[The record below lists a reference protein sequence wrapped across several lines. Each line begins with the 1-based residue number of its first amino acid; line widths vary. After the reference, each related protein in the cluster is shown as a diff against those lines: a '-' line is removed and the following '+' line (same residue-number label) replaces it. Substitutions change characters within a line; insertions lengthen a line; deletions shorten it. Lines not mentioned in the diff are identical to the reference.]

1 MRTESSA
8 LKTGR
13 SCTHKGVRDMLKVSN
28 RKCIRRLSDRSLK
41 ASRNRNIIAVIA
53 IALTTVLFTS
63 LFTIGASINY
73 SFQQQNFRQAGG
85 DMHATFKNLTEQQL
99 LELQDDP
106 LAKETGARLFIGM
119 TNDEPPF
126 NKSHIEISYMDEN
139 EAKHYFIEPAEGS
152 LPREGTDEAA
162 TDTRVLALLGIEP
175 KVGAKFTIPVG
186 IDENTQDAKY
196 IERTFT
202 LSGWWEYDSAIVASN
217 VILPRSAAEELC
229 GLSAGAPQSQTG
241 KWHLDMMFNNAFHIR
256 EKAEQ
261 VLANHGY
268 QCSDPEAENYIAIG
282 VNWGYS
288 AAQFDATADPMS
300 VIAII
305 AMLLLIM
312 FTGYLIIY
320 NVFQISVT
328 NDIRFYGLLKTIGTT
343 GKQIRHMI
351 RRQAFLLSLFGIPL
365 GWIVGFALGVK
376 LTPVI
381 IEQTSNIGSFVSFN
395 PLIFIGAAVFSL
407 LTVRISCRKP
417 GKMAARVSPV
427 EAVRYTDAG
436 AHLSKAHLGKHSTR
450 KPSGAHLPRMAWANL
465 GRSRGKTIITVISLA
480 LAVVLMQMTYTFA
493 IGFDMDK
500 YLADKSAVDFI
511 VGDASYFQTGAGFTS
526 TDESVPENVIADIDA
541 EGGITES
548 GRIYGQVSGVQ
559 EFITEDWYR
568 QNWSQWNSEE
578 TLDWMVK
585 HAEHTDDGLLAD
597 RAQLYGMEDF
607 PLSRITVLDGD
618 LSALSDPT
626 KNAVAAVY
634 TADDYG
640 DPEEQSHWAKVGDT
654 VHLRYVEELEYYY
667 ADTGEVVPA
676 DEVDAA
682 YMGDREILSRAKTY
696 RDKEYTVVAAV
707 LIPGS
712 IDYRFYGAD
721 QFVMG
726 AEQFKQDTKTNSVMT
741 YVFDTA
747 DDATDRMEDF
757 LADYTENVQPL
768 FDYESKK
775 TYQAEFEGLRT
786 MFLTLGGALSLIIGL
801 VGVLN
806 FLNAVLTGII
816 TRRHEFAV
824 LQAIGM
830 TGRQLKRMLMLEGL
844 YYAILALALSFALS
858 VTLGPVIGT
867 GCSTVFWFF
876 SYRFTLLPFA
886 LLLPVFVLLGLTIPL
901 ITCRSAMRHTI
912 VERLRT
918 EE

>member
-1 MRTESSA
+1 
-8 LKTGR
+8 
-13 SCTHKGVRDMLKVSN
+13 MLKVSN

-41 ASRNRNIIAVIA
+41 AAKTRNIIAVLA

-85 DMHATFKNLTEQQL
+85 DMHATFKNLTEEQL

-106 LAKETGARLFIGM
+106 LAKETGARLFVGM
-119 TNDEPPF
+119 TGDEPPF
-126 NKSHIEISYMDEN
+126 NKSHVEISYMDES

-162 TDTRVLALLGIEP
+162 TDTRVLALLGVEP

-186 IDENTQDAKY
+186 IDENTQDAQY

-217 VILPRSAAEELC
+217 VLLPRSAAEELC
-229 GLSAGAPQSQTG
+229 ALSAGDPQSQTG
-241 KWHLDMMFNNAFHIR
+241 KWHLDMMFSSAFGIQ
-256 EKAEQ
+256 ENAEQ

-268 QCSDPEAENYIAIG
+268 QCDDPNADNYIAIG

-288 AAQFDATADPMS
+288 AAQIDATADPMT
-300 VIAII
+300 ILALA

-343 GKQIRHMI
+343 GKQIRRMI
-351 RRQAFLLSLFGIPL
+351 RRQAFLLSLAGIPL
-365 GWIVGFALGVK
+365 GWVVGFVVGVW
-376 LTPVI
+376 LTPI
-381 IEQTSNIGSFVSFN
+381 IMAQTSYTSTFVSFN
-395 PLIFIGAAVFSL
+395 PLIFIGSAIFSL
-407 LTVRISCRKP
+407 LTVRISCHRP

-427 EAVRYTDAG
+427 EAVRYTDASVRPRRI
-436 AHLSKAHLGKHSTR
+436 HRGKHANQKHT
-450 KPSGAHLPRMAWANL
+450 GARLPRMAWANL
-465 GRSRGKTIITVISLA
+465 GRNRGKTTITIISLA

-526 TDESVPENVIADIDA
+526 TDEAVPENVIADIDA
-541 EGGITES
+541 VGGITDS
-548 GRIYGQVSGVQ
+548 GRIYGQVSSVQ
-559 EFITEDWYR
+559 EFVTEDWYA
-568 QNWSQWNSEE
+568 QNNGRFYSAES
-578 TLDWMVK
+578 LDWLI
-585 HAEHTDDGLLAD
+585 AHTDHDEAGLMAD

-626 KNAVAAVY
+626 ANAVAAVY
-634 TADDYG
+634 TTDDYG
-640 DPEEQSHWAKVGDT
+640 DPETQSHWAKVGDT
-654 VHLRYVEELEYYY
+654 VHLRYVEAYEYYY
-667 ADTGEVVPA
+667 TDTGEVIPL
-676 DEVDAA
+676 DEVGDAYA
-682 YMGDREILSRAKTY
+682 GDRTIASRAKTY
-696 RDKEYTVVAAV
+696 RDKEYTVVAV
-707 LIPGS
+707 VVIPGS

-726 AEQFKQDTKTNSVMT
+726 AEQFKQDTQTSSVMT
-741 YVFDTA
+741 YVFDTT
-747 DDATDRMEDF
+747 DDATDRMEAF

-775 TYQAEFEGLRT
+775 TYQAEFEGFRS
-786 MFLTLGGALSLIIGL
+786 MFLTLGGALSLIVGL

-806 FLNAVLTGII
+806 FLNAVLTGIL
-816 TRRHEFAV
+816 TRRYEFAV

-830 TGRQLKRMLMLEGL
+830 TGRQLVRMLMLEGL
-844 YYAILALALSFALS
+844 YYTGLALAVSLVLS
-858 VTLGPVIGT
+858 VTVGPVIGA

-876 SYRFTLLPFA
+876 SYRFTVLPILA
-886 LLLPVFVLLGLTIPL
+886 LTPCFVLLGLLLPRIC
-901 ITCRSAMRHTI
+901 CRTAARQTL
-912 VERLRT
+912 VERLRAAQSVG
-918 EE
+918 

>member
-1 MRTESSA
+1 
-8 LKTGR
+8 
-13 SCTHKGVRDMLKVSN
+13 MLKVSN

-41 ASRNRNIIAVIA
+41 AYKNRNIIAVIA

-106 LAKETGARLFIGM
+106 LAKETGTRLFIGM
-119 TNDEPPF
+119 TSDEPPF
-126 NKSHIEISYMDEN
+126 NKSHIEISYMDES
-139 EAKHYFIEPAEGS
+139 EAKHYFIEPTEGR
-152 LPREGTDEAA
+152 LPREDTDEAA

-175 KVGAKFTIPVG
+175 EVGAKFTIPVG
-186 IDENTQDAKY
+186 IDENTWDAKY

-229 GLSAGAPQSQTG
+229 SLSAGDPQSQTG
-241 KWHLDMMFNNAFHIR
+241 KWHLDMMFDNSFRIR

-268 QCSDPEAENYIAIG
+268 QCSNPEADNYIAIG
-282 VNWGYS
+282 VNWGYT
-288 AAQFDATADPMS
+288 AAQFGATADPMS
-300 VIAII
+300 VIAMI

-343 GKQIRHMI
+343 GKQIRRMI

-365 GWIVGFALGVK
+365 GWIVGYAVGVM
-376 LTPVI
+376 LTPII
-381 IEQTSNIGSFVSFN
+381 IEQTSSIGSFVSLN
-395 PLIFIGAAVFSL
+395 PLIFVGAAVFSL

-427 EAVRYTDAG
+427 EAVRYTDAD
-436 AHLSKAHLGKHSTR
+436 AHLSKARRGKPISR
-450 KPSGAHLPRMAWANL
+450 RPSGAHLPRMAWANL
-465 GRSRGKTIITVISLA
+465 GRSRSKTIITVISLA

-511 VGDASYFQTGAGFTS
+511 VGDASYFQTGANFTS
-526 TDESVPENVIADIDA
+526 TDEAVPENVIADIDA
-541 EGGITES
+541 EGGITGS
-548 GRIYGQVSGVQ
+548 GRIYGQVSSVQ
-559 EFITEDWYR
+559 EFITEDFFR
-568 QNWSQWNSEE
+568 QRNSRFYSAES
-578 TLDWMVK
+578 LDWLI
-585 HAEHTDDGLLAD
+585 AHTDHDQTGLIAD

-626 KNAVAAVY
+626 ANAVAAVY
-634 TADDYG
+634 TTDDYG
-640 DPEEQSHWAKVGDT
+640 DPEMQSHWAKVGDS
-654 VHLRYVEELEYYY
+654 VHLRYVEAYEYYY
-667 ADTGEVVPA
+667 TDTGEVIPM
-676 DEVDAA
+676 DAVGDA
-682 YMGDREILSRAKTY
+682 YAGDRTIASRAKTY
-696 RDKEYTVVAAV
+696 RDKEYTVVATV
-707 LIPGS
+707 VIPGS
-712 IDYRFYGAD
+712 IDYRFYGAE

-726 AEQFKQDTKTNSVMT
+726 AELFKQDTQTSSVMT

-747 DDATDRMEDF
+747 DDATDRMEAF
-757 LADYTENVQPL
+757 LSDYTENVQPL
-768 FDYESKK
+768 FDYESKA
-775 TYQAEFEGLRT
+775 TYQAEFDGFRT

-801 VGVLN
+801 VGALN
-806 FLNAVLTGII
+806 FLNAVLTGIL

-830 TGRQLKRMLMLEGL
+830 TGRQLKHMLMLEGL
-844 YYAILALALSFALS
+844 CYAILALGLSFVLS
-858 VTLGPVIGT
+858 VTLGPIIGT
-867 GCSTVFWFF
+867 NFLTVFWFF

-886 LLLPVFVLLGLTIPL
+886 LLLPVFVFLGLIIPL

>member
-1 MRTESSA
+1 
-8 LKTGR
+8 
-13 SCTHKGVRDMLKVSN
+13 MLNVPNK
-28 RKCIRRLSDRSLK
+28 KCIRRLSDRSLK
-41 ASRNRNIIAVIA
+41 AAKTRNIIAVIA

-85 DMHATFKNLTEQQL
+85 DMHATFKNLTEEQL

-106 LAKETGARLFIGM
+106 LAKESGARLFVGR
-119 TNDEPPF
+119 TGDEPPF
-126 NKSHIEISYMDEN
+126 NKSHVEISYMDES

-162 TDTRVLALLGIEP
+162 TDTRVLALLGVEP

-186 IDENTQDAKY
+186 IDENTQDAQY

-217 VILPRSAAEELC
+217 VLLPRSAAEDLC
-229 GLSAGAPQSQTG
+229 ALSAGDPQSQTG
-241 KWHLDMMFNNAFHIR
+241 KWHLDMMFSSAFGIR
-256 EKAEQ
+256 ENAEQ

-268 QCSDPEAENYIAIG
+268 QCDDPNADNYIAIG

-288 AAQFDATADPMS
+288 AAQIDATADPMT
-300 VIAII
+300 ILALA

-343 GKQIRHMI
+343 GKQIRRMI
-351 RRQAFLLSLFGIPL
+351 RRHAFLLSLAGIPL
-365 GWIVGFALGVK
+365 GWVVGFVVGVW
-376 LTPVI
+376 LTPI
-381 IEQTSNIGSFVSFN
+381 IMAQTSYTNAFVSFN
-395 PLIFIGAAVFSL
+395 PLIFIGSAIFSL
-407 LTVRISCRKP
+407 LTVRISCHRP

-427 EAVRYTDAG
+427 EAVRYTDASVRPRRI
-436 AHLSKAHLGKHSTR
+436 HRGKHANQKHT
-450 KPSGAHLPRMAWANL
+450 GARLPRMAWANL
-465 GRSRGKTIITVISLA
+465 GRSRGKTTITIISLA

-511 VGDASYFQTGAGFTS
+511 VGDASYFQTGSGFTS
-526 TDESVPENVIADIDA
+526 TDEAVPENVIADIDA
-541 EGGITES
+541 VGGITDS

-559 EFITEDWYR
+559 QFVTEDWYR
-568 QNWSQWNSEE
+568 QCWGRWNTQEV
-578 TLDWMVK
+578 LDQLIADM
-585 HAEHTDDGLLAD
+585 ERTDDGLLAD

-626 KNAVAAVY
+626 ANAVAAVY
-634 TADDYG
+634 TTDDYG
-640 DPEEQSHWAKVGDT
+640 DPEMQSHWAKVGDT
-654 VHLRYVEELEYYY
+654 VHLRYVEEWEYYY
-667 ADTGEVVPA
+667 QDTGEVVPP

-682 YMGDREILSRAKTY
+682 YLGDRAVSSRAKTY

-707 LIPGS
+707 VVPGS

-726 AEQFKQDTKTNSVMT
+726 AEQFKQDTQTSSVMT

-747 DDATDRMEDF
+747 DDATDRMEAF

-768 FDYESKK
+768 FDYESKA
-775 TYQAEFEGLRT
+775 TYQAEFEGFRS
-786 MFLTLGGALSLIIGL
+786 MFLTLGGALSLIVGL

-806 FLNAVLTGII
+806 FLNAVLTGIL
-816 TRRHEFAV
+816 TRRYEFAV
-824 LQAIGM
+824 LQSIGM
-830 TGRQLKRMLMLEGL
+830 TGKQLRHMLMLEGL
-844 YYAILALALSFALS
+844 YYALLAMAVSTVLS
-858 VTLGPVIGT
+858 VTLGPLIGA
-867 GCSTVFWFF
+867 GCANVFWFF
-876 SYRFTLLPFA
+876 VYKFSVLPLA
-886 LLLPVFVLLGLTIPL
+886 VLLPVFILLGLAIPL
-901 ITCRSAMRHTI
+901 VTYRSTAKQSI

-918 EE
+918 DE

>member
-1 MRTESSA
+1 
-8 LKTGR
+8 
-13 SCTHKGVRDMLKVSN
+13 MLKVSN

-41 ASRNRNIIAVIA
+41 AAKTRNIIAVLA

-85 DMHATFKNLTEQQL
+85 DMHATFKNLTEEQL

-106 LAKETGARLFIGM
+106 LAKETGARLFVGM
-119 TNDEPPF
+119 TGDEPPF
-126 NKSHIEISYMDEN
+126 NKSHVEISYMDES

-162 TDTRVLALLGIEP
+162 TDTRVLALLGVEP

-186 IDENTQDAKY
+186 IDENTQDAQY
-196 IERTFT
+196 VERTFT

-229 GLSAGAPQSQTG
+229 ALSAGAPQSQTG
-241 KWHLDMMFNNAFHIR
+241 KWHLDMMFDSAFGIQ
-256 EKAEQ
+256 ENAEQ
-261 VLANHGY
+261 VLSNHGY
-268 QCSDPEAENYIAIG
+268 QCDDPNADNYIAIG

-288 AAQFDATADPMS
+288 AAQIDATADPMT
-300 VIAII
+300 ILALA

-343 GKQIRHMI
+343 GKQIRRMI
-351 RRQAFLLSLFGIPL
+351 RRQAFLLSLAGIPL
-365 GWIVGFALGVK
+365 GWVVGFVVGVW
-376 LTPVI
+376 LTPI
-381 IEQTSNIGSFVSFN
+381 IMAQTSYTSTFVSFN
-395 PLIFIGAAVFSL
+395 PLIFIGSAIFSL
-407 LTVRISCRKP
+407 LTVRISCHRP

-427 EAVRYTDAG
+427 EAVRYTDASVRPRRI
-436 AHLSKAHLGKHSTR
+436 HRGKHANQKHT
-450 KPSGAHLPRMAWANL
+450 GARLPRMAWANL
-465 GRSRGKTIITVISLA
+465 GRSRGKTTITIISLA

-511 VGDASYFQTGAGFTS
+511 VGDASYFQTGAGFAS
-526 TDESVPENVIADIDA
+526 TDEAVPENVIADIDA
-541 EGGITES
+541 VGGITDS
-548 GRIYGQVSGVQ
+548 GRIYGQVSSVQ
-559 EFITEDWYR
+559 EFVTEDWYR
-568 QNWSQWNSEE
+568 QCWGRWN
-578 TLDWMVK
+578 TQDVLDQLIADM
-585 HAEHTDDGLLAD
+585 ERTDDGLMAD

-626 KNAVAAVY
+626 ANAVAAVY
-634 TADDYG
+634 TTDDYG
-640 DPEEQSHWAKVGDT
+640 DPETQSHWARVGDT
-654 VHLRYVEELEYYY
+654 VHLRYVEAYEYYY
-667 ADTGEVVPA
+667 TDTGEVIPL
-676 DEVDAA
+676 DEVGDAYA
-682 YMGDREILSRAKTY
+682 GDRTIASRAKTY

-707 LIPGS
+707 VIPGS

-726 AEQFKQDTKTNSVMT
+726 AKQFKQDTQTSSVMT
-741 YVFDTA
+741 YVFDTT
-747 DDATDRMEDF
+747 DDAADRMEAF

-775 TYQAEFEGLRT
+775 TYQAEFEGFRS
-786 MFLTLGGALSLIIGL
+786 MFLTLGGALSLIVGL

-806 FLNAVLTGII
+806 FLNAVLTGIL
-816 TRRHEFAV
+816 TRRYEFAV

-830 TGRQLKRMLMLEGL
+830 TGRQLVRMLMLEGL
-844 YYAILALALSFALS
+844 YYTGLALAVSLVLS
-858 VTLGPVIGT
+858 VTVGPVIGA

-876 SYRFTLLPFA
+876 SYRFTVLPILA
-886 LLLPVFVLLGLTIPL
+886 LTPCFVLLGLLLPRIC
-901 ITCRSAMRHTI
+901 CRTAARQTL
-912 VERLRT
+912 VERLRAAQSVG
-918 EE
+918 

>member
-1 MRTESSA
+1 
-8 LKTGR
+8 
-13 SCTHKGVRDMLKVSN
+13 MLNVPNK
-28 RKCIRRLSDRSLK
+28 KCIRRLSDRSLK
-41 ASRNRNIIAVIA
+41 AAKTRNIIAVLA

-85 DMHATFKNLTEQQL
+85 DMHATFKNLTEEQL

-106 LAKETGARLFIGM
+106 LAKETGARLFVGM
-119 TNDEPPF
+119 TGDEPPF
-126 NKSHIEISYMDEN
+126 NKSHVEISYMDES
-139 EAKHYFIEPAEGS
+139 EAKHYFIEPTEGS

-162 TDTRVLALLGIEP
+162 TDTRVLALLGVEP
-175 KVGAKFTIPVG
+175 KVGATFTIPVG
-186 IDENTQDAKY
+186 IDENTQDAQY

-217 VILPRSAAEELC
+217 VLLPRSAAEELC
-229 GLSAGAPQSQTG
+229 ALSAGDPQSQTG
-241 KWHLDMMFNNAFHIR
+241 KWHLDMMFSSAFGIQ
-256 EKAEQ
+256 ENAEQ

-268 QCSDPEAENYIAIG
+268 QCDDPNADNYIAIG

-288 AAQFDATADPMS
+288 AAQIDATADPMT
-300 VIAII
+300 ILALA

-343 GKQIRHMI
+343 GKQIRRMI
-351 RRQAFLLSLFGIPL
+351 RRQAFLLSLAGIPL
-365 GWIVGFALGVK
+365 GWVVGFVVGVW
-376 LTPVI
+376 LTPI
-381 IEQTSNIGSFVSFN
+381 IMAQTSYTSTFVSFN
-395 PLIFIGAAVFSL
+395 PLIFIGSAIFSL
-407 LTVRISCRKP
+407 LTVRISCHRP

-427 EAVRYTDAG
+427 EAVRYTDASVRPRRI
-436 AHLSKAHLGKHSTR
+436 HRGKHANPKHT
-450 KPSGAHLPRMAWANL
+450 GARLPRMAWANL
-465 GRSRGKTIITVISLA
+465 GRSRGKTTITIISLA

-511 VGDASYFQTGAGFTS
+511 VGDASYFQTGAGFAS
-526 TDESVPENVIADIDA
+526 TDEAVPENVIADIDA
-541 EGGITES
+541 VGGITDS
-548 GRIYGQVSGVQ
+548 GRIYGQVSSVQ
-559 EFITEDWYR
+559 EFVTEDWYS
-568 QNWSQWNSEE
+568 QNNGRFYSAES
-578 TLDWMVK
+578 LDWLI
-585 HAEHTDDGLLAD
+585 AHTDHDETGLMAD

-626 KNAVAAVY
+626 ANAVAAVY
-634 TADDYG
+634 TTDDYG
-640 DPEEQSHWAKVGDT
+640 DPEMQSHWAKVGDT
-654 VHLRYVEELEYYY
+654 VHLRYVEAYEYYY
-667 ADTGEVVPA
+667 TDTGEVIPL
-676 DEVDAA
+676 DEVGDAYA
-682 YMGDREILSRAKTY
+682 GDRTIASRAKTY

-707 LIPGS
+707 VIPGS

-726 AEQFKQDTKTNSVMT
+726 AKQFKQDTQTSSVMT
-741 YVFDTA
+741 YVFDTT
-747 DDATDRMEDF
+747 DDATDRMEAF

-775 TYQAEFEGLRT
+775 TYQAEFEGFRS
-786 MFLTLGGALSLIIGL
+786 MFLTLGGALSLIVGL

-830 TGRQLKRMLMLEGL
+830 TGRQLRRMLMLEGL
-844 YYAILALALSFALS
+844 YYALLAMAVSTVLS
-858 VTLGPVIGT
+858 VTLGPLIGA
-867 GCSTVFWFF
+867 GCANIFWFF
-876 SYRFTLLPFA
+876 VYRFSVLPLA
-886 LLLPVFVLLGLTIPL
+886 VLLPVFILLGLAIPL
-901 ITCRSAMRHTI
+901 VTYRSTARQSI

-918 EE
+918 DE

>member
-1 MRTESSA
+1 
-8 LKTGR
+8 
-13 SCTHKGVRDMLKVSN
+13 MLKVSN

-41 ASRNRNIIAVIA
+41 AAKTRNIIAVLA

-85 DMHATFKNLTEQQL
+85 DMHATFKNLTEEQL

-106 LAKETGARLFIGM
+106 LAKETGARLFVGM
-119 TNDEPPF
+119 TGDEPPF
-126 NKSHIEISYMDEN
+126 NKSHVEISYMDES

-175 KVGAKFTIPVG
+175 KVGATFTIPVG
-186 IDENTQDAKY
+186 IDENTQDAQY

-217 VILPRSAAEELC
+217 VLLPRSAAEELC
-229 GLSAGAPQSQTG
+229 ALSAGDPQSQTG
-241 KWHLDMMFNNAFHIR
+241 KWHLDMMFSSAFGIR
-256 EKAEQ
+256 ENAEQ

-268 QCSDPEAENYIAIG
+268 QCDDPNADNYIAIG

-288 AAQFDATADPMS
+288 AAQIDATADPMT
-300 VIAII
+300 ILALA

-343 GKQIRHMI
+343 GKQIRRMI
-351 RRQAFLLSLFGIPL
+351 RRQAFLLSLAGIPL
-365 GWIVGFALGVK
+365 GWVVGFVVGVW
-376 LTPVI
+376 LTPI
-381 IEQTSNIGSFVSFN
+381 IMAQTSYTNAFVSFN
-395 PLIFIGAAVFSL
+395 PLIFIGSAIFSL
-407 LTVRISCRKP
+407 LTVRISCHRP

-427 EAVRYTDAG
+427 EAVRYTDASVRPRRI
-436 AHLSKAHLGKHSTR
+436 HRGKHANQKHT
-450 KPSGAHLPRMAWANL
+450 GARLPRMAWANL
-465 GRSRGKTIITVISLA
+465 GRSRGKTTITIISLA

-511 VGDASYFQTGAGFTS
+511 VGDASYFQTGAGFAS
-526 TDESVPENVIADIDA
+526 TDEAVPENVIADIDA
-541 EGGITES
+541 VGGITDS
-548 GRIYGQVSGVQ
+548 GRIYGQVSSVQ
-559 EFITEDWYR
+559 EFVTEDWYS
-568 QNWSQWNSEE
+568 QNNGRFYSAES
-578 TLDWMVK
+578 LDWLI
-585 HAEHTDDGLLAD
+585 AHTDHDEAGLMAD

-626 KNAVAAVY
+626 ANAVAAVY
-634 TADDYG
+634 TTDDYG
-640 DPEEQSHWAKVGDT
+640 DPETQSHWAKVGDT
-654 VHLRYVEELEYYY
+654 VHLRYVEAYEYYY
-667 ADTGEVVPA
+667 TDTGEVIPL
-676 DEVDAA
+676 DEVGDAYA
-682 YMGDREILSRAKTY
+682 GDRTIASRAKTY

-707 LIPGS
+707 VIPGS

-726 AEQFKQDTKTNSVMT
+726 AEQFKQDTQTSSVMT
-741 YVFDTA
+741 YVFDTTN
-747 DDATDRMEDF
+747 DAADRMEAF

-775 TYQAEFEGLRT
+775 TYQAEFEGFRS
-786 MFLTLGGALSLIIGL
+786 MFLTLGGALSLIVGL

-806 FLNAVLTGII
+806 FLNAVLTGIL
-816 TRRHEFAV
+816 TRRYEFAV

-830 TGRQLKRMLMLEGL
+830 TGRQLVRMLMLEGL
-844 YYAILALALSFALS
+844 YYTGLALAVSLVLS
-858 VTLGPVIGT
+858 VTVGPVIGA

-876 SYRFTLLPFA
+876 SYRFTVLPILA
-886 LLLPVFVLLGLTIPL
+886 LTPCFVLLGLLLPRIC
-901 ITCRSAMRHTI
+901 CRTAARQTL
-912 VERLRT
+912 VERLRAAQSVG
-918 EE
+918 

>member
-1 MRTESSA
+1 
-8 LKTGR
+8 
-13 SCTHKGVRDMLKVSN
+13 MLKVSN

-41 ASRNRNIIAVIA
+41 AAKTRNIIAVLA

-85 DMHATFKNLTEQQL
+85 DMHATFKNLTEEQL

-106 LAKETGARLFIGM
+106 LAKETGARLFVGM
-119 TNDEPPF
+119 TGDEPPF
-126 NKSHIEISYMDEN
+126 NKSHVEISYMDES

-175 KVGAKFTIPVG
+175 KVGATFTIPVG
-186 IDENTQDAKY
+186 IDENTQDAQY

-217 VILPRSAAEELC
+217 VLLPRSAAEELC
-229 GLSAGAPQSQTG
+229 ALSAGAPQSQTG
-241 KWHLDMMFNNAFHIR
+241 KWHLDMMFSSAFGIQ
-256 EKAEQ
+256 ENAEQ

-268 QCSDPEAENYIAIG
+268 QCDDPNADNYIAIG

-288 AAQFDATADPMS
+288 AAQIDATADPMT
-300 VIAII
+300 ILALA

-343 GKQIRHMI
+343 GKQIRRMI
-351 RRQAFLLSLFGIPL
+351 RRQAFLLSLAGIPL
-365 GWIVGFALGVK
+365 GWVVGFVVGVW
-376 LTPVI
+376 LTPI
-381 IEQTSNIGSFVSFN
+381 IMAQTSYTSTFVSFN
-395 PLIFIGAAVFSL
+395 PLIFIGSAIFSL
-407 LTVRISCRKP
+407 LTVRMSCHRP
-417 GKMAARVSPV
+417 GKLAARVSPV
-427 EAVRYTDAG
+427 EAVRYTDASVRPRRI
-436 AHLSKAHLGKHSTR
+436 HRGKHANQKHT
-450 KPSGAHLPRMAWANL
+450 GARLPRMAWANL
-465 GRSRGKTIITVISLA
+465 GRSRGKTTITIISLA

-511 VGDASYFQTGAGFTS
+511 VGDASYFQTGAGFAS
-526 TDESVPENVIADIDA
+526 TDEAVPENVIADIDA
-541 EGGITES
+541 VGGITDS
-548 GRIYGQVSGVQ
+548 GRIYGQVSSVQ
-559 EFITEDWYR
+559 EFVTEDWYR
-568 QNWSQWNSEE
+568 QCWGRWN
-578 TLDWMVK
+578 TQDVLDQLIADMERTVN
-585 HAEHTDDGLLAD
+585 GLMAD

-607 PLSRITVLDGD
+607 PLSRITVLDGN

-626 KNAVAAVY
+626 ANAVAAVY
-634 TADDYG
+634 TTDDYG
-640 DPEEQSHWAKVGDT
+640 DPEMQSHWAKVGDT
-654 VHLRYVEELEYYY
+654 VHLRYVEAYEYYY
-667 ADTGEVVPA
+667 TDTGEVIPL
-676 DEVDAA
+676 DEVGDAYA
-682 YMGDREILSRAKTY
+682 GDRTIASRAKTY

-707 LIPGS
+707 VIPGS

-726 AEQFKQDTKTNSVMT
+726 AEQFKQDTQTSSVMT
-741 YVFDTA
+741 YVFDTT
-747 DDATDRMEDF
+747 DDAADRMEAF

-768 FDYESKK
+768 FDYESKA
-775 TYQAEFEGLRT
+775 TYQAEFEGFRS
-786 MFLTLGGALSLIIGL
+786 MFLTLGGALSLIVGL

-806 FLNAVLTGII
+806 FLNAVLTGIL
-816 TRRHEFAV
+816 TRRYEFAV

-830 TGRQLKRMLMLEGL
+830 TGRQLVRMLMLEGL
-844 YYAILALALSFALS
+844 YYTGLALAVSLVLS
-858 VTLGPVIGT
+858 VTVGPVIGA

-876 SYRFTLLPFA
+876 SYRFTVLPI
-886 LLLPVFVLLGLTIPL
+886 LVLTPCFVLLGLLLPRIC
-901 ITCRSAMRHTI
+901 CRAAARQTL
-912 VERLRT
+912 VERLRAAQSVG
-918 EE
+918 

>member
-1 MRTESSA
+1 
-8 LKTGR
+8 
-13 SCTHKGVRDMLKVSN
+13 MLNVPNK
-28 RKCIRRLSDRSLK
+28 KCIRRLSDRSLK
-41 ASRNRNIIAVIA
+41 AAKTRNIIAVLA

-85 DMHATFKNLTEQQL
+85 DMHATFKNLTEEQL

-106 LAKETGARLFIGM
+106 LAKETGARLFVGM
-119 TNDEPPF
+119 TGDEPPF
-126 NKSHIEISYMDEN
+126 NKSHVEISYMDES
-139 EAKHYFIEPAEGS
+139 EAKHYFIEPTEGS

-162 TDTRVLALLGIEP
+162 TDTRVLALLGVEP
-175 KVGAKFTIPVG
+175 KVGATFTIPVG
-186 IDENTQDAKY
+186 IDENTQDAQY

-217 VILPRSAAEELC
+217 VLLPRSAAEELC
-229 GLSAGAPQSQTG
+229 ALSAGDPQSQTG
-241 KWHLDMMFNNAFHIR
+241 KWHLDMMFSSAFGIQ
-256 EKAEQ
+256 ENAEQ

-268 QCSDPEAENYIAIG
+268 QCDDPNADNYIAIG

-288 AAQFDATADPMS
+288 AAQIDATADPMT
-300 VIAII
+300 ILALA

-320 NVFQISVT
+320 HVFQISVT

-343 GKQIRHMI
+343 GKQIRRMI
-351 RRQAFLLSLFGIPL
+351 RRQAFLLSLAGIPL
-365 GWIVGFALGVK
+365 GWVVGFVVGVW
-376 LTPVI
+376 LTPI
-381 IEQTSNIGSFVSFN
+381 IMAQTSYTSTFVSFN
-395 PLIFIGAAVFSL
+395 PLIFIGSAIFSL
-407 LTVRISCRKP
+407 LTVRISCHRP

-427 EAVRYTDAG
+427 EAVRYTDASVRPRRI
-436 AHLSKAHLGKHSTR
+436 HRGKHANPKHT
-450 KPSGAHLPRMAWANL
+450 GARLPRMAWANL
-465 GRSRGKTIITVISLA
+465 GRSRGKTTITIISLA

-511 VGDASYFQTGAGFTS
+511 VGDASYFQTGAGFAS
-526 TDESVPENVIADIDA
+526 TDEAVPENVIADIDA
-541 EGGITES
+541 VGGITDS
-548 GRIYGQVSGVQ
+548 GRIYGQVSSVQ
-559 EFITEDWYR
+559 EFVTEDWYS
-568 QNWSQWNSEE
+568 QNNGRFYSAES
-578 TLDWMVK
+578 LDWLI
-585 HAEHTDDGLLAD
+585 AHTDHDETGLMAD

-626 KNAVAAVY
+626 ANAVAAVY
-634 TADDYG
+634 TTDDYG
-640 DPEEQSHWAKVGDT
+640 DPEMQSHWAKVGDT
-654 VHLRYVEELEYYY
+654 VHLRYVEAYEYYY
-667 ADTGEVVPA
+667 TDTGEVIPL
-676 DEVDAA
+676 DEVGDACA
-682 YMGDREILSRAKTY
+682 GDRTIASRAKTY

-707 LIPGS
+707 VIPGS
-712 IDYRFYGAD
+712 TDYRFYGAD

-726 AEQFKQDTKTNSVMT
+726 AKQFKQDTQTSSVMT
-741 YVFDTA
+741 YVFDTT
-747 DDATDRMEDF
+747 DDATDRMEAF

-775 TYQAEFEGLRT
+775 TYQAEFEGFRS
-786 MFLTLGGALSLIIGL
+786 MFLTLGGALSLIVGL

-830 TGRQLKRMLMLEGL
+830 TGRQLRRMLMLEGL
-844 YYAILALALSFALS
+844 YYALLAMAVSTVLS
-858 VTLGPVIGT
+858 VTLGPLIGA
-867 GCSTVFWFF
+867 GCANVFWFF
-876 SYRFTLLPFA
+876 VYKFSVLPLA
-886 LLLPVFVLLGLTIPL
+886 VLLPVFILLGLAIPL
-901 ITCRSAMRHTI
+901 LTYRGTARQSI

-918 EE
+918 DE

>member
-1 MRTESSA
+1 
-8 LKTGR
+8 
-13 SCTHKGVRDMLKVSN
+13 MLKVSN

-41 ASRNRNIIAVIA
+41 AAKTRNIIAVLA

-85 DMHATFKNLTEQQL
+85 DMHATFKNLTEEQL

-106 LAKETGARLFIGM
+106 LAKETGARLFVGM
-119 TNDEPPF
+119 TGDEPPF
-126 NKSHIEISYMDEN
+126 NKSHVEISYMDES
-139 EAKHYFIEPAEGS
+139 EAKHYFIEPTEGS

-162 TDTRVLALLGIEP
+162 TDTRVLALLGVEP
-175 KVGAKFTIPVG
+175 KVGATFTIPVG
-186 IDENTQDAKY
+186 IDENTQDAQY

-217 VILPRSAAEELC
+217 VLLPRSAAEELC
-229 GLSAGAPQSQTG
+229 ALSAGDPQSQTG
-241 KWHLDMMFNNAFHIR
+241 KWHLDMMFSSAFGIR
-256 EKAEQ
+256 ENAEQ

-268 QCSDPEAENYIAIG
+268 QCEDPNADNYIAIG

-288 AAQFDATADPMS
+288 AAQIDATADPMT
-300 VIAII
+300 ILALA

-343 GKQIRHMI
+343 GKQIRRMI
-351 RRQAFLLSLFGIPL
+351 RRQAFLLSLAGIPL
-365 GWIVGFALGVK
+365 GWVVGFVVGVW
-376 LTPVI
+376 LTPI
-381 IEQTSNIGSFVSFN
+381 IMAQTSYTNAFVSFN
-395 PLIFIGAAVFSL
+395 PLIFIGSAIFSL
-407 LTVRISCRKP
+407 LTVRISCHRP

-427 EAVRYTDAG
+427 EAVRYTDASVRS
-436 AHLSKAHLGKHSTR
+436 HRIHRGKHANQKHT
-450 KPSGAHLPRMAWANL
+450 GARLPRMAWANL
-465 GRSRGKTIITVISLA
+465 GRSRGKTTITIISLA

-526 TDESVPENVIADIDA
+526 TDEAVPENVIADIDA
-541 EGGITES
+541 VGGITDS
-548 GRIYGQVSGVQ
+548 GRIYGQVSSVQ
-559 EFITEDWYR
+559 EFVTEDWYA
-568 QNWSQWNSEE
+568 QNNGRFYSAES
-578 TLDWMVK
+578 LDWLI
-585 HAEHTDDGLLAD
+585 AHTDHDQTGLMAD

-626 KNAVAAVY
+626 ANAVAAVY
-634 TADDYG
+634 TTDDYG
-640 DPEEQSHWAKVGDT
+640 DPEMQSHWAKVGDT
-654 VHLRYVEELEYYY
+654 VHLRYVEEWEYYY
-667 ADTGEVVPA
+667 QDTGEVVPP

-682 YMGDREILSRAKTY
+682 YLGDRAVSSRAKTY

-707 LIPGS
+707 VIPGS

-726 AEQFKQDTKTNSVMT
+726 AEQFKQDTQTSSVMT

-747 DDATDRMEDF
+747 DDATDRMEAF

-768 FDYESKK
+768 FDYESKA
-775 TYQAEFEGLRT
+775 TYQAEFEGFRS
-786 MFLTLGGALSLIIGL
+786 MFLTFGGALSLIVGL

-806 FLNAVLTGII
+806 FLNAVLTGIL
-816 TRRHEFAV
+816 TRRYEFAV

-830 TGRQLKRMLMLEGL
+830 TRRQLVRMLMLEGL
-844 YYAILALALSFALS
+844 YYTGLALAVSLVLS
-858 VTLGPVIGT
+858 VTVGPVIGA

-876 SYRFTLLPFA
+876 SYRFTVLPILA
-886 LLLPVFVLLGLTIPL
+886 LTPCFVLLGLLLPRIC
-901 ITCRSAMRHTI
+901 CRTAARQTL
-912 VERLRT
+912 VERLRAAQSVG
-918 EE
+918 

>member
-1 MRTESSA
+1 
-8 LKTGR
+8 
-13 SCTHKGVRDMLKVSN
+13 MLNVPNK
-28 RKCIRRLSDRSLK
+28 KCIRRLSDRSLK
-41 ASRNRNIIAVIA
+41 AAKTRNIIAVLA

-85 DMHATFKNLTEQQL
+85 DMHATFKNLTEEQL

-106 LAKETGARLFIGM
+106 LAKETGARLFVGM
-119 TNDEPPF
+119 TGDEPPF
-126 NKSHIEISYMDEN
+126 NKSHVEISYMDES
-139 EAKHYFIEPAEGS
+139 EAKHYFIEPTEGS

-162 TDTRVLALLGIEP
+162 TDTRVLALLGVEP
-175 KVGAKFTIPVG
+175 KVGATFTIPVG
-186 IDENTQDAKY
+186 IDENTQDAQY

-217 VILPRSAAEELC
+217 VLLPRSAAEELC
-229 GLSAGAPQSQTG
+229 ALSAGDPQSQTG
-241 KWHLDMMFNNAFHIR
+241 KWHLDMMFSSAFGIQ
-256 EKAEQ
+256 ENAEQ

-268 QCSDPEAENYIAIG
+268 QCDDPNADNYIAIG

-288 AAQFDATADPMS
+288 AAQIDATADPMT
-300 VIAII
+300 ILALA

-343 GKQIRHMI
+343 GKQIRRMI
-351 RRQAFLLSLFGIPL
+351 RRQAFLLSLAGIPL
-365 GWIVGFALGVK
+365 GWVVGFVVGVW
-376 LTPVI
+376 LTPI
-381 IEQTSNIGSFVSFN
+381 IMAQTSYTSTFVSFN
-395 PLIFIGAAVFSL
+395 PLIFIGSAIFSL
-407 LTVRISCRKP
+407 LTVRISCHRP

-427 EAVRYTDAG
+427 EAVRYTDASVRPRRI
-436 AHLSKAHLGKHSTR
+436 HRGKHANPKHT
-450 KPSGAHLPRMAWANL
+450 GARLPRMAWANL
-465 GRSRGKTIITVISLA
+465 GRSRGKTTITIISLA

-511 VGDASYFQTGAGFTS
+511 VGDASYFQTGAGFAS
-526 TDESVPENVIADIDA
+526 TDEAVPENVIADIDA
-541 EGGITES
+541 VGGITDS
-548 GRIYGQVSGVQ
+548 GRIYGQVSSVQ
-559 EFITEDWYR
+559 EFVTEDWYS
-568 QNWSQWNSEE
+568 QNNGRFYSAES
-578 TLDWMVK
+578 LDWLI
-585 HAEHTDDGLLAD
+585 AHTDHDETGLMAD

-626 KNAVAAVY
+626 ANAVAAVY
-634 TADDYG
+634 TTDDYG
-640 DPEEQSHWAKVGDT
+640 DPEMQSHWAKVGDT
-654 VHLRYVEELEYYY
+654 VHLRYVEAYEYYY
-667 ADTGEVVPA
+667 TDTGEVIPL
-676 DEVDAA
+676 DEVGDACA
-682 YMGDREILSRAKTY
+682 GDRTIASRAKTY

-707 LIPGS
+707 VIPGS
-712 IDYRFYGAD
+712 TDYRFYGAD

-726 AEQFKQDTKTNSVMT
+726 AKQFKQDTQTSSVMT
-741 YVFDTA
+741 YVFDTT
-747 DDATDRMEDF
+747 DDATDRMEAF

-775 TYQAEFEGLRT
+775 TYQAEFEGFRS
-786 MFLTLGGALSLIIGL
+786 MFLTLGGALSLIVGL

-830 TGRQLKRMLMLEGL
+830 TGRQLRRMLMLEGL
-844 YYAILALALSFALS
+844 YYALLAMAVSTVLS
-858 VTLGPVIGT
+858 VTLGPLIGA
-867 GCSTVFWFF
+867 GCANIFWFF
-876 SYRFTLLPFA
+876 VYRFSVLPLA
-886 LLLPVFVLLGLTIPL
+886 VLLPVFILLGLAIPL
-901 ITCRSAMRHTI
+901 VTYRSTARQSI

-918 EE
+918 DE

>member
-1 MRTESSA
+1 
-8 LKTGR
+8 
-13 SCTHKGVRDMLKVSN
+13 MLNVPNK
-28 RKCIRRLSDRSLK
+28 KCIRRLSDRSLK
-41 ASRNRNIIAVIA
+41 AAKTRNIIAVLA

-85 DMHATFKNLTEQQL
+85 DMHATFKNLTEEQL

-106 LAKETGARLFIGM
+106 LAKESGARLFVGM
-119 TNDEPPF
+119 TGDEPPF
-126 NKSHIEISYMDEN
+126 NKSHVEISYMDES

-162 TDTRVLALLGIEP
+162 TDTRVLALLGVEP

-186 IDENTQDAKY
+186 IDENTQDAQY

-217 VILPRSAAEELC
+217 VLLPRSAAEELC
-229 GLSAGAPQSQTG
+229 ALSAGDPQSQTG
-241 KWHLDMMFNNAFHIR
+241 KWHLDMMFSSAFGIR
-256 EKAEQ
+256 ENAEQ

-268 QCSDPEAENYIAIG
+268 QCDDPNADNYIAIG

-288 AAQFDATADPMS
+288 AAQIDATADPMT
-300 VIAII
+300 ILALA

-343 GKQIRHMI
+343 GKQIRRMI
-351 RRQAFLLSLFGIPL
+351 RRQAFLLSLAGIPL
-365 GWIVGFALGVK
+365 GWVIGFVVGVW
-376 LTPVI
+376 LTPI
-381 IEQTSNIGSFVSFN
+381 IMAQTSYTSTFVSFN
-395 PLIFIGAAVFSL
+395 PLIFIGSAIFSL
-407 LTVRISCRKP
+407 LTVRISCHRP

-427 EAVRYTDAG
+427 EAVRYTDASVRPRRI
-436 AHLSKAHLGKHSTR
+436 HRGKHANQKHT
-450 KPSGAHLPRMAWANL
+450 GARLPRMAWANL
-465 GRSRGKTIITVISLA
+465 GRSRGKTTITIISLA

-511 VGDASYFQTGAGFTS
+511 VGDASYFQTGAGFAS
-526 TDESVPENVIADIDA
+526 TDEAVPENVIEDIDA
-541 EGGITES
+541 VGGITDS
-548 GRIYGQVSGVQ
+548 GRIYGQVSSVQ
-559 EFITEDWYR
+559 EFVTEDWYA
-568 QNWSQWNSEE
+568 QNNGRFYSAES
-578 TLDWMVK
+578 LDWLI
-585 HAEHTDDGLLAD
+585 AHTDHDQTGLMAD

-607 PLSRITVLDGD
+607 PLSRITVLDGN

-626 KNAVAAVY
+626 ANAVAAVY
-634 TADDYG
+634 TTDDYG
-640 DPEEQSHWAKVGDT
+640 DPETQSHWAKVGDT
-654 VHLRYVEELEYYY
+654 VHLRYVEAYEYYY
-667 ADTGEVVPA
+667 TDTGEVIPLE
-676 DEVDAA
+676 EVGDAYA
-682 YMGDREILSRAKTY
+682 GDRTIASRAKTY

-707 LIPGS
+707 VIPGS

-726 AEQFKQDTKTNSVMT
+726 AEQFKQDTQTSSVMT
-741 YVFDTA
+741 YVFDTT
-747 DDATDRMEDF
+747 DDAADRMEAF

-775 TYQAEFEGLRT
+775 TYQAEFEGFRS
-786 MFLTLGGALSLIIGL
+786 MFLTLGGALSLIVGL

-806 FLNAVLTGII
+806 FLNAVLTGIL
-816 TRRHEFAV
+816 TRRYEFAV
-824 LQAIGM
+824 LQSIGM
-830 TGRQLKRMLMLEGL
+830 TGRQLVCMLMLEGL
-844 YYAILALALSFALS
+844 YYTLLAMAVSTVLS
-858 VTLGPVIGT
+858 VTLGPLIGA
-867 GCSTVFWFF
+867 GCANVFWFF
-876 SYRFTLLPFA
+876 VYKFSVLPLA
-886 LLLPVFVLLGLTIPL
+886 VLLPVFILLGLAIPL
-901 ITCRSAMRHTI
+901 VTYRGTARQSI

-918 EE
+918 DE